1 MGLFFLEV
9 GVVRD
14 GFRRR
19 TCEQFCVAE
28 RFFFCFVCFVAHSAT
43 SARGRTK
50 KSGAQAR
57 AMPPTP
63 PLSQR
68 PQSIPPAR
76 ANPPTP
82 RHSFKAASATSI
94 ISHDNFDDRG
104 WGCGWRTVQTILSW
118 LKPEDEAPS
127 IAALQRL
134 VGHDVGASSWIG
146 VQECVEILDALHG
159 AIVQIVPLRSG
170 AELLNHLPRL
180 LKHFADGGGPLM
192 IGGGADV
199 YSKTI
204 IGARTGG
211 PDGPSLLVLDPH
223 YVGDAVH
230 SGNAVALREGKW
242 AAWRPIRSLMSAT
255 SFYNVALPRRGAAVG
270 IKAPPTRR
278 RVIRARHRRLG
289 VADRGG

>member
-1 MGLFFLEV
+1 
-9 GVVRD
+9 
-14 GFRRR
+14 
-19 TCEQFCVAE
+19 
-28 RFFFCFVCFVAHSAT
+28 
-43 SARGRTK
+43 
-50 KSGAQAR
+50 
-57 AMPPTP
+57 MPPTP
-63 PLSQR
+63 PLTEVTVYSAG
-68 PQSIPPAR
+68 QSESSDTA
-76 ANPPTP
+76 ALVQG
-82 RHSFKAASATSI
+82 SFRYF
-94 ISHDNFDDRG
+94 HYLCDNFDDRG

-118 LKPEDEAPS
+118 LKPEDETPS
-127 IAALQRL
+127 IPSLQRL

-180 LKHFADGGGPLM
+180 LTHFADGGGPLM

-211 PDGPSLLVLDPH
+211 PEGPSLLVLDPH

-270 IKAPPTRR
+270 IKAPTPAVVASAP
-278 RVIRARHRRLG
+278 VI
-289 VADRGG
+289 ADSEWQIEVVDEG